1 MNDERPIEK
10 LLRRYAK
17 KRRDDA
23 GAPVELPPATRRM
36 LQGEVARQFSKSAA
50 SAGEPPTFAQFLSGW
65 RARLIWA
72 IPVFIVLGIGTWV
85 VLRPGG
91 KPGDELQLAKHKSER
106 AMPARV
112 LQETFNAL
120 ETPKAAAPSPS
131 LAHADR
137 TTVGQEASGAL
148 PASVGEGF
156 GVTLAR
162 ELPRGKQAEM
172 PAVVGLAA
180 TPRLNT
186 TSLPETDRL
195 AANELAQSAATDESR
210 AQSTLAKGGQPRSA
224 SQPAA
229 TSSDAARQ
237 YFRQQGQVGDEGA
250 KLRANTQAFI
260 NNATGSNNG
269 KMVKSGGLTPVLA
282 NFQVE
287 QAGNQLRVIDGDGST
302 YLGEMESP
310 TPEPVA
316 MAAVEQKGGDISLR
330 DATARA
336 EQRRADVSSPTQQ
349 AAQSL
354 YAYRVVGTN
363 RTLNQQVVFAWNF
376 VDLTNALAATQGRI
390 PPGGANMLMNNLP
403 AQQLP
408 LILNNSAISG
418 RAQLGNAKE
427 IEINAVPASP

>member
-23 GAPVELPPATRRM
+23 GAPVELHPATRRM
-36 LQGEVARQFSKSAA
+36 LQGEVGRQFSKRGAG
-50 SAGEPPTFAQFLSGW
+50 AGEPATFAQFLSGW
-65 RARLIWA
+65 RARLVWA
-72 IPVFIVLGIGTWV
+72 VPVCIVLGIGTWV
-85 VLRPGG
+85 MLRPGG
-91 KPGDELQLAKHKSER
+91 KTGNELQLAKHKSER

-162 ELPRGKQAEM
+162 ELPRGKQAEI
-172 PAVVGLAA
+172 PTVVSLAA

-210 AQSTLAKGGQPRSA
+210 AQSAPAKSGLPHLANQPV
-224 SQPAA
+224 A
-229 TSSDAARQ
+229 TPSDAARQ
-237 YFRQQGQVGDEGA
+237 HFRQQGQVGGEGA
-250 KLRANTQAFI
+250 KLRANTQVFI
-260 NNATGSNNG
+260 NNATVSNYG
-269 KMVKSGGLTPVLA
+269 KMGTSGGITPVLA

-302 YLGEMESP
+302 YLGEVEST

-330 DATARA
+330 DANARA
-336 EQRRADVSSPTQQ
+336 EQRRADAASPAQQ
-349 AAQSL
+349 TTQSL

-408 LILNNSAISG
+408 LLLNNSAISG

-427 IEINAVPASP
+427 IEINAIPASP